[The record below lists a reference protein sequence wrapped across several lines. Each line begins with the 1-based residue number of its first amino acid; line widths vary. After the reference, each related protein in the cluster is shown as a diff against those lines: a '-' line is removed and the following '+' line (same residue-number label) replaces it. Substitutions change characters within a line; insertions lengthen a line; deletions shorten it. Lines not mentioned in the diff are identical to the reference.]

1 MLVDCC
7 WNYPSNYQPTTNNQ
21 QLFTMANL
29 KEIRNRITS
38 VSSTMQITAAMKMV
52 SAAKLKKAQDAITAM
67 RPYAEKLTEL
77 LQNLSATLDGDV
89 GGEFTKQREVKKVL
103 VVAITS
109 NRGLCGAFNTN
120 VIKEVK
126 NRADFY
132 AGKQV
137 DVFAI
142 GKKGNDILTKTLT
155 VVDNQSHVFD
165 HLTFDNVT
173 VIAETLTQ
181 KFVSGDYDK
190 IELVYNQFKNAATQI
205 VQVEQFLPLAPIKS
219 DTPASTGD
227 YIFEPSK
234 EEIVL
239 TLIPKSLKTQ
249 LYKGIRDSFASEHGA
264 RMTAMHKATDNATE
278 LRDQL
283 KLTYNK
289 ARQAA
294 ITNEI
299 LEIVGGAEAL
309 KG

>member
-1 MLVDCC
+1 
-7 WNYPSNYQPTTNNQ
+7 
-21 QLFTMANL
+21 MANL

-38 VSSTMQITAAMKMV
+38 VSSTMQITSAMKMV

-77 LQNLSATLDGDV
+77 LQSLSATMDGEV
-89 GGEFTKQREVKKVL
+89 GGSYTAQREINKVL
-103 VVAITS
+103 IVAITS
-109 NRGLCGAFNTN
+109 NRGLCGAFNSN
-120 VIKEVK
+120 VIKQTKLISES
-126 NRADFY
+126 Y
-132 AGKQV
+132 SGKQV

-142 GKKGNDILTKTLT
+142 GKKGNDILRKTNT
-155 VVDNQSHVFD
+155 VIDNRSEVFD
-165 HLTFDNVT
+165 NLTFENVSE
-173 VIAETLTQ
+173 IALILTE
-181 KFVSGDYDK
+181 KFTSGEYDK
-190 IELVYNQFKNAATQI
+190 IEIVYNEFKNAATQI
-205 VQVEQFLPLAPIKS
+205 VQTEQFLPLAPVKS
-219 DTPASTGD
+219 DIPVTAGD
-227 YIFEPSK
+227 YLFEPSK

-249 LYKGIRDSFASEHGA
+249 LYKSIRDSFASEHGA

>member
-1 MLVDCC
+1 
-7 WNYPSNYQPTTNNQ
+7 
-21 QLFTMANL
+21 MANL

-38 VSSTMQITAAMKMV
+38 VSSTMQITSAMKMV

-77 LQNLSATLDGDV
+77 LQNLSATLEGDV
-89 GGEFTKQREVKKVL
+89 GGEFITQREVKKVL
-103 VVAITS
+103 IVAITS

-126 NRADFY
+126 VRSDYY

-142 GKKGNDILTKTLT
+142 GKKGNDVLSKTLS
-155 VVDNQSHVFD
+155 VIDNQSPVYD
-165 HLTFDNVT
+165 RLTFENVS
-173 VIAETLTQ
+173 VIAELLIE
-181 KFVSGDYDK
+181 KFTKGEYDK
-190 IELVYNQFKNAATQI
+190 IELIYNQFKNAATQI
-205 VQVEQFLPLAPIKS
+205 VKTEQFLPLASLKANNNLS
-219 DTPASTGD
+219 VAD

-239 TLIPKSLKTQ
+239 TLIPKALKTQ

-294 ITNEI
+294 ITSEI

>member
-1 MLVDCC
+1 
-7 WNYPSNYQPTTNNQ
+7 
-21 QLFTMANL
+21 MANL

-38 VSSTMQITAAMKMV
+38 VQSTMQITSAMKMV

-77 LQNLSATLDGDV
+77 LQSVSATLDGDA
-89 GGEFTKQREVKKVL
+89 GGQYTSQREVNKVL
-103 VVAITS
+103 IVAVTS

-120 VIKEVK
+120 VIKQVK
-126 NRADFY
+126 VVADAY

-142 GKKGNDILTKTLT
+142 GKKGNDVLRKSYNVIANRS
-155 VVDNQSHVFD
+155 DVFD
-165 HLTFDNVT
+165 SLTFENV
-173 VIAETLTQ
+173 AEVANLLTD
-181 KFVSGDYDK
+181 KFVAGEYDK
-190 IELVYNQFKNAATQI
+190 IEIVYNQFKNAATQL
-205 VQVEQFLPLAPIKS
+205 VMTEQFLPLAPIQS
-219 DTPASTGD
+219 ENASAGD

-249 LYKGIRDSFASEHGA
+249 LYKSVRDSFAAEHGA
-264 RMTAMHKATDNATE
+264 RMTAMHKATDNATD
-278 LRDQL
+278 LRNQL

-294 ITNEI
+294 ITGEI

-309 KG
+309 NG

>member
-1 MLVDCC
+1 
-7 WNYPSNYQPTTNNQ
+7 
-21 QLFTMANL
+21 MANL

-38 VSSTMQITAAMKMV
+38 VSSTMQITSAMKMV

-77 LQNLSATLDGDV
+77 LQNLSATLEGDA
-89 GGEFTKQREVKKVL
+89 GGEFTTQREVKKVL
-103 VVAITS
+103 IVAITS

-126 NRADFY
+126 VRSDYY

-142 GKKGNDILTKTLT
+142 GKKGNDVLSKTLS
-155 VVDNQSHVFD
+155 VIDNQSPVYD
-165 HLTFDNVT
+165 NLTFDNVAA
-173 VIAETLTQ
+173 IADLLIQ
-181 KFVSGDYDK
+181 KFAKGEYDK
-190 IELVYNQFKNAATQI
+190 IELIYNQFKNAATQT
-205 VQVEQFLPLAPIKS
+205 VQTEQFLPLATLKS
-219 DTPASTGD
+219 NHTVSVAD

-239 TLIPKSLKTQ
+239 TLIPKALKTQ

>member
-1 MLVDCC
+1 
-7 WNYPSNYQPTTNNQ
+7 
-21 QLFTMANL
+21 MANL

-38 VSSTMQITAAMKMV
+38 VSSTMQITSAMKMV

-77 LQNLSATLDGDV
+77 LQNLSATLDGDA
-89 GGEFTKQREVKKVL
+89 GGEFTKQREIKKVL

-142 GKKGNDILTKTLT
+142 GKKGNDVLSKTLS
-155 VVDNQSHVFD
+155 VIDNQSSVFD
-165 HLTFDNVT
+165 ALTFDNVAK
-173 VIAETLTQ
+173 IAQMLTD
-181 KFVSGDYDK
+181 KFVAGEYDR
-190 IELVYNQFKNAATQI
+190 IEVIYNQFKNAATQI
-205 VQVEQFLPLAPIKS
+205 VQTEQFLPLAPIKS
-219 DTPASTGD
+219 DLPVSTGD

>member
-1 MLVDCC
+1 
-7 WNYPSNYQPTTNNQ
+7 
-21 QLFTMANL
+21 MANL

-38 VSSTMQITAAMKMV
+38 VSSTMQITSAMKMV

-77 LQNLSATLDGDV
+77 LQNLSATLEGDV
-89 GGEFTKQREVKKVL
+89 GGEFITQREVKKVL
-103 VVAITS
+103 IVAITS

-126 NRADFY
+126 VRSDYY

-142 GKKGNDILTKTLT
+142 GKKGNDVLSKTLS
-155 VVDNQSHVFD
+155 VIDNQSPVYD
-165 HLTFDNVT
+165 RLTFENVS
-173 VIAETLTQ
+173 VIAELLIE
-181 KFVSGDYDK
+181 KFTKGEYDK
-190 IELVYNQFKNAATQI
+190 IELIYNQFKNAATQI
-205 VQVEQFLPLAPIKS
+205 VKTEQFLPLASLKANNNLS
-219 DTPASTGD
+219 VAD

-239 TLIPKSLKTQ
+239 TLIPKALKTQ

-278 LRDQL
+278 LRNQL